1 MVALKR
7 RCPTSINPLARGSRL
22 GSHHGD
28 WPPGLHRRL
37 GADVAP
43 ADGAM
48 VVVPGSEAVNTVAID
63 GPEPLASAADK
74 PDPWGVWRQRDARFE
89 RWWHDVALDSVVLD

>member
-1 MVALKR
+1 MK
-7 RCPTSINPLARGSRL
+7 PLARGSRL
-22 GSHHGD
+22 GSHPGTG
-28 WPPGLHRRL
+28 PGLSRRL
-37 GADVAP
+37 RAEVAP
-43 ADGAM
+43 ADRAV
-48 VVVPGSEAVNTVAID
+48 VVVPGSEAVNAVAID